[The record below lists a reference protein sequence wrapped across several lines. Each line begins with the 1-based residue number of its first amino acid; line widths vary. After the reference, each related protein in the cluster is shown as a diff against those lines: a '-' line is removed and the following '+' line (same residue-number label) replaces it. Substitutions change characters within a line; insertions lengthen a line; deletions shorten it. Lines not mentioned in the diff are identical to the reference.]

1 MGHASLKTPATLPG
15 GAHAYAGPRGP
26 VRGPR
31 PATGGPT
38 IIRPRKQQVSV
49 SDLGGLPQA
58 TSHSAHSP
66 LPAPQHQPCPLPPT
80 AGCLLPTGLSASK
93 EPHPPG
99 PTSPSRGCPFTAQGS
114 GGESV
119 THLHLPQPRTATS
132 PPRPPPNKTE
142 HVPVA
147 SRPSTAL
154 TIAPRPC
161 LKTPPRPLRCPC
173 RAAPHPPCIAGHPW
187 GTQGQAGVSRG
198 SWLGRGGG
206 RGPAHLDVCLG
217 ALQEAQCGV
226 ARAVGAQGHQLLE
239 LLQVQPEFGSSE
251 RARDRTVRPGSPAL
265 KGNGSGNGSRAGGWG
280 VANWTPAQTC

>member
-132 PPRPPPNKTE
+132 PPPTPTQQNRARACGLPTLNSSHYCTPPLPQDTPQAPE
-142 HVPVA
+142 VPLPG
-147 SRPSTAL
+147 S
-154 TIAPRPC
+154 APPTLYRWSPLGYTGPGWGQPRQLAGQGRGARPC
-161 LKTPPRPLRCPC
+161 
-173 RAAPHPPCIAGHPW
+173 
-187 GTQGQAGVSRG
+187 
-198 SWLGRGGG
+198 
-206 RGPAHLDVCLG
+206 
-217 ALQEAQCGV
+217 
-226 ARAVGAQGHQLLE
+226 
-239 LLQVQPEFGSSE
+239 
-251 RARDRTVRPGSPAL
+251 SP
-265 KGNGSGNGSRAGGWG
+265 
-280 VANWTPAQTC
+280 